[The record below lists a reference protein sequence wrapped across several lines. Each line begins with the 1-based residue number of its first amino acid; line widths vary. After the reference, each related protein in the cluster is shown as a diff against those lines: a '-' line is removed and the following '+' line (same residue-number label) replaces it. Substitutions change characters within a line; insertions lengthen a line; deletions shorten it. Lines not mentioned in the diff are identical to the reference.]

1 MTTIFLLRH
10 GETIWNAAGRFQ
22 GQKDSP
28 LTQRGQQQA
37 DQMGELLARELKR
50 YAGQIDIHVS
60 PLGRTKETAA
70 RIGRY
75 VPLASRDEPRLME
88 VTTGSW
94 DGMSH
99 YEIDMEYPGMLE
111 GANGFDWF
119 FRSPD
124 GETFDAAFARV
135 EEWLSGLRST
145 TIAISHGLTGRLIRG
160 VYLGLSRR
168 EMLELPVPQCG
179 FYRLQNGQAEL
190 VESPPT
196 KRDRSVDLTAML
208 SDQELAAIVKSHM
221 ELGLNHLDFDLP

>member
-1 MTTIFLLRH
+1 MTIIFLLRH
-10 GETIWNAAGRFQ
+10 GETTWNAAGRFQ
-22 GQKDSP
+22 GHKDSP

-37 DQMGELLARELKR
+37 DQMGELLARELER
-50 YAGQIDIHVS
+50 SFDQIDVHVS

-70 RIGRY
+70 RIARY
-75 VPLASRDEPRLME
+75 VPLASRDDPRLME

-99 YEIDMEYPGMLE
+99 YEISMEYPSMLE
-111 GANGFDWF
+111 GATGFDWF

-124 GETFDAAFARV
+124 GETFDAACARV

-160 VYLGLSRR
+160 MYLRLSRE
-168 EMLELPVPQCG
+168 EMLELPVPQSG

-190 VESPPT
+190 VESPP
-196 KRDRSVDLTAML
+196 RSQCRPDENARR
-208 SDQELAAIVKSHM
+208 SGACGD
-221 ELGLNHLDFDLP
+221 